1 MAERSA
7 VPDIVKLIKR
17 AIYINRNFNCQDKLE
32 IRCIL
37 MNNGDFIKIE
47 FELRTQDD
55 GKLLAT
61 NKEEL
66 AKQNDIY
73 NEEMH
78 YGPSVIIVG
87 SDNLLKKVNESF
99 LTAEPDK
106 EVRVEMSPQDAY
118 GERDPKNIKVHTY
131 REFEKNHIDPE
142 VGKEIILNNRRGK
155 VLSVTPGRI
164 LVDYNHQ
171 WAGKKV
177 VYIYTIKDVLKTDM
191 EKMKALVD
199 MYYSYKSD
207 QFTLEETPD
216 KISITIPEGAKFD
229 AAWMEAKFEIINQA
243 RNHIKGKDFVIVE
256 IYEGSKPEEKQPTD
270 EENKEKSESHEETT
284 NVPADEKVGEEGT
297 EEGVKGTA
305 EQEH

>member
-1 MAERSA
+1 
-7 VPDIVKLIKR
+7 
-17 AIYINRNFNCQDKLE
+17 
-32 IRCIL
+32 

-142 VGKEIILNNRRGK
+142 VGKEII
-155 VLSVTPGRI
+155 
-164 LVDYNHQ
+164 
-171 WAGKKV
+171 
-177 VYIYTIKDVLKTDM
+177 
-191 EKMKALVD
+191 
-199 MYYSYKSD
+199 
-207 QFTLEETPD
+207 
-216 KISITIPEGAKFD
+216 
-229 AAWMEAKFEIINQA
+229 
-243 RNHIKGKDFVIVE
+243 
-256 IYEGSKPEEKQPTD
+256 
-270 EENKEKSESHEETT
+270 
-284 NVPADEKVGEEGT
+284 
-297 EEGVKGTA
+297 
-305 EQEH
+305 